1 MVKSTAQFQCT
12 YCSKKFV
19 LERAFMNHKCTDM
32 EKAEMLKTVDGQA
45 AYVYYSYWLKKKNKK
60 APPIETFLHSSYF
73 RSFMNFVDFVKGVNL
88 PSYEKYIDIMLEK
101 SISPLLWPRNECY
114 SMYLQWYDNKVEPLE
129 QVSISVDTILDLS
142 EKVGVTP
149 VELFNNLHIRDIM
162 QLIQERQLSPWFLL
176 CSKKFKEKLAVASE
190 DDSKQLMKLI
200 GINYW
205 ASKLVDNEKEVNEI
219 KQIVNAL
226 EL

>member
-1 MVKSTAQFQCT
+1 MREINFESLVVKERIEVVND
-12 YCSKKFV
+12 SKLQVLSFV
-19 LERAFMNHKCTDM
+19 
-32 EKAEMLKTVDGQA
+32 GQINQNN
-45 AYVYYSYWLKKKNKK
+45 SY
-60 APPIETFLHSSYF
+60 
-73 RSFMNFVDFVKGVNL
+73 
-88 PSYEKYIDIMLEK
+88 
-101 SISPLLWPRNECY
+101 SIS
-114 SMYLQWYDNKVEPLE
+114 DNINTFFE
-129 QVSISVDTILDLS
+129 SGTFDTILDLS